1 MFYGAHGDSRAR
13 SHSAGFGV
21 RMSNQRR
28 GFAGVGVLRR
38 TAPALALLAGL
49 ALPVA
54 HAQVNIDQ
62 DKTPAH
68 IYASDCAVCHKS
80 IRGLA
85 NGRGRTALTSYLAE
99 HYTSS
104 DSEAAALAA
113 YVLSGGGGVGRP
125 ASAHDA
131 LIRPEQPR
139 DAPGMPT
146 GREQRRS
153 QNRLP
158 LRERGRN
165 QSREAPRPATPQE
178 RPAPTPSIPASD
190 AGPATAAAAPT
201 APASGPSEPP
211 AAPAT
216 VQPDDAPSGA
226 SDKIPD

>member
-1 MFYGAHGDSRAR
+1 
-13 SHSAGFGV
+13 
-21 RMSNQRR
+21 MSNQRR

-49 ALPVA
+49 APPVA

-85 NGRGRTALTSYLAE
+85 NGRSRTALTSYLAE

-131 LIRPEQPR
+131 LMPAHPR

-153 QNRLP
+153 QNRP
-158 LRERGRN
+158 QVRERGRN

-178 RPAPTPSIPASD
+178 RTPSIPASD
-190 AGPATAAAAPT
+190 TGPATAAAAPT
-201 APASGPSEPP
+201 APASGLGEPP

-216 VQPDDAPSGA
+216 VEPGDVPSGA
-226 SDKIPD
+226 SDHIPD